1 MTLSPKT
8 IEELKSYSKN
18 NSSRLIVIDFKA
30 TWCGPCKAIKPF
42 IDYLKD
48 NYKNVDFIEI
58 DIEDEDTETITN
70 TFEIKKVPTF
80 VYYKNDKLC
89 DSLIGINKG
98 NIEELVNEYL

>member
-1 MTLSPKT
+1 MSFSPKS
-8 IEELKSYSKN
+8 IEDLKTYSKT

-58 DIEDEDTETITN
+58 DIEDEDTESITN

-80 VYYKNDKLC
+80 VYYKNDELC
-89 DSLIGINKG
+89 NSLIGINKG